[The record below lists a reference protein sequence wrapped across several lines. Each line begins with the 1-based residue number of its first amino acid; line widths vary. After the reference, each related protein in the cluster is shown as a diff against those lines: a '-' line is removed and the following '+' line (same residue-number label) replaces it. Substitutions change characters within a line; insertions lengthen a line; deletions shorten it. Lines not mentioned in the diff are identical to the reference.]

1 MADLATERQP
11 LSGKEKRELDIEI
24 EFLSGLIERDPEYV
38 EALQLLGDDFTK
50 RGQFNDGLKIDE
62 QLSRLLPEDSMVFY
76 NLACSYSNRSHRRF
90 HHCTQEGRAS
100 RLRRFQVDGHR
111 PGPEQ
116 SQNRSALPVD
126 PPSTEEK
133 THCLIRAL
141 PDERHPEWEVEALPD
156 CMF

>member
-76 NLACSYSNRSHRRF
+76 NLACSYSLNDRIDDSITALNKAVHLGYDDSKWMDTDPDLNKVRTDPRY
-90 HHCTQEGRAS
+90 
-100 RLRRFQVDGHR
+100 
-111 PGPEQ
+111 Q
-116 SQNRSALPVD
+116 S
-126 PPSTEEK
+126 
-133 THCLIRAL
+133 IRHQLTKKHTA
-141 PDERHPEWEVEALPD
+141 
-156 CMF
+156 

>member
-11 LSGKEKRELDIEI
+11 LSGKEKLELDIEI

-76 NLACSYSNRSHRRF
+76 NLACSYSLTDRIDDSITALNKAVHLGYDDSKWMDTDPDLNKVRTDPRY
-90 HHCTQEGRAS
+90 
-100 RLRRFQVDGHR
+100 
-111 PGPEQ
+111 Q
-116 SQNRSALPVD
+116 S
-126 PPSTEEK
+126 
-133 THCLIRAL
+133 IRHQLTKKHTA
-141 PDERHPEWEVEALPD
+141 
-156 CMF
+156 

>member
-76 NLACSYSNRSHRRF
+76 NLACSYSLTDRIDDSITALKKAVHLGYDDSKWMDTDPDLNKVRTDPRYRS
-90 HHCTQEGRAS
+90 
-100 RLRRFQVDGHR
+100 
-111 PGPEQ
+111 
-116 SQNRSALPVD
+116 
-126 PPSTEEK
+126 
-133 THCLIRAL
+133 IRHQLKKKHTA
-141 PDERHPEWEVEALPD
+141 
-156 CMF
+156 

>member
-76 NLACSYSNRSHRRF
+76 NLACSYSLTDRIDDSITALNKAVNLGYDDSKWMDTDPDLNKVRTDPRY
-90 HHCTQEGRAS
+90 
-100 RLRRFQVDGHR
+100 
-111 PGPEQ
+111 Q
-116 SQNRSALPVD
+116 S
-126 PPSTEEK
+126 
-133 THCLIRAL
+133 IRHQL
-141 PDERHPEWEVEALPD
+141 T
-156 CMF
+156 

>member
-76 NLACSYSNRSHRRF
+76 NLACSYSLTDRIDDSITALNKAVHLGYDDSKWMDTDPDLNKVRTDPRY
-90 HHCTQEGRAS
+90 
-100 RLRRFQVDGHR
+100 
-111 PGPEQ
+111 Q
-116 SQNRSALPVD
+116 S
-126 PPSTEEK
+126 
-133 THCLIRAL
+133 IRHQLTKKHTA
-141 PDERHPEWEVEALPD
+141 
-156 CMF
+156 

>member
-76 NLACSYSNRSHRRF
+76 NLACSYSLTDRINDSITALNKAVHLGYNDSNWMDTDPDLNKVRTDPRY
-90 HHCTQEGRAS
+90 
-100 RLRRFQVDGHR
+100 
-111 PGPEQ
+111 Q
-116 SQNRSALPVD
+116 S
-126 PPSTEEK
+126 
-133 THCLIRAL
+133 IRHQLKKKHTA
-141 PDERHPEWEVEALPD
+141 
-156 CMF
+156 